1 MLDNGA
7 VTLVMTDTRICPVPR
22 DAWAGV
28 TRRSRGDLGLLLK
41 VFRSVEK
48 KRDRKTNDDKRE
60 EDDKK
65 NDNTDH

>member
-1 MLDNGA
+1 M
-7 VTLVMTDTRICPVPR
+7 VMTDTRICPVPR

-41 VFRSVEK
+41 VLRSVEK
-48 KRDRKTNDDKRE
+48 KRDRKQMTIKK

-65 NDNTDH
+65 E

>member
-28 TRRSRGDLGLLLK
+28 TRRSRGDFGLLLK
-41 VFRSVEK
+41 VLRSVEK
-48 KRDRKTNDDKRE
+48 RE
-60 EDDKK
+60 IVKQMTIKKEDDKK
-65 NDNTDH
+65 E

>member
-1 MLDNGA
+1 MLDKGA

-22 DAWAGV
+22 DACAGV
-28 TRRSRGDLGLLLK
+28 TRRSRGDFGLLLK

-48 KRDRKTNDDKRE
+48 KRDRKQMTIKK

-65 NDNTDH
+65 K